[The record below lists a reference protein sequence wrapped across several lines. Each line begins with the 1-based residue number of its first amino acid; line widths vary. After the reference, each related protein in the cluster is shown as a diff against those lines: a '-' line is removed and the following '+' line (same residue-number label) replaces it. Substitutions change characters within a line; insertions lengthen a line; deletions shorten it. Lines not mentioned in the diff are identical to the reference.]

1 MSLNKLDKEKI
12 IGIIDFIISEDGC
25 DPETFNEYMN
35 DTHNGIEDFA
45 QKIRTSKKVFNMG
58 HDYVDFIFHVY
69 VENFDLIEESELTP
83 DNIQIPERV
92 ESVIETRCYVSKSGD
107 ENWEQTGDWYSE
119 HSVWWDYYYGNFY
132 PNEGNLIDDDYNRYD
147 MDEWEVRRFK
157 PLEKN
162 TNESREQRL
171 KKLFMLKELVDKK
184 IKEIL

>member
-1 MSLNKLDKEKI
+1 
-12 IGIIDFIISEDGC
+12 
-25 DPETFNEYMN
+25 
-35 DTHNGIEDFA
+35 
-45 QKIRTSKKVFNMG
+45 MG
-58 HDYVDFIFHVY
+58 HDDVDFIFHVY